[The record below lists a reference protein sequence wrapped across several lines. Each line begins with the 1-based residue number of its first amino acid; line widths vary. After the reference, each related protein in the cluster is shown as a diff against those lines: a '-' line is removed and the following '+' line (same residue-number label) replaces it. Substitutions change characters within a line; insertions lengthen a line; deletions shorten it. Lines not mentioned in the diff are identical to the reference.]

1 MTDTKEQITGLKNR
15 LKDLNDKLSKLRKK
29 GVNTRMVDFR
39 LPLASPKIMVASAT
53 QQQKDIDQASKFLES
68 LESEVASI
76 QEPQKE

>member
-39 LPLASPKIMVASAT
+39 LPLASPKILVANAT